1 MPKNVLPLPPRGTPL
16 RPRWRALIIG
26 ASSGIG
32 AALAHRL
39 AQEGYTLALLARRED
54 RLQALCEEINTASG
68 EIRALYYVHDVSDH
82 AAVPALLQR
91 ILADLGGL
99 DVVIYNAGVNLPPAA
114 ENLDFENDRRMTEVN
129 YLGALAWLDRVA
141 AVFQQLK
148 NGQIVGISSVAGDR
162 GRAGNPAY
170 TASKAALTCYLEAL
184 RNRLSRYGVHV
195 LTVKPGFV
203 QTDMLKQAQR
213 AFMVI
218 SPQQA
223 AADICRAIRKRRQS
237 IYTPARWG
245 WIMLII
251 RHIPSFLFRRLRFL
265 A

>member
-1 MPKNVLPLPPRGTPL
+1 MPTNVTALPPRSTPL
-16 RPRWRALIIG
+16 QPRRRALLIG

-32 AALAHRL
+32 AALARRL
-39 AQEGYTLALLARRED
+39 AAEGYVLALLARRAD
-54 RLQALCEEINTASG
+54 LLQRLCEDINAACG
-68 EIRALYYVHDVSDH
+68 EARAVPYVHDVRDH
-82 AAVPALLQR
+82 AAIPDLLKR

-99 DVVIYNAGVNLPPAA
+99 DLVIYNAGVNLPAGPEAY
-114 ENLDFENDRRMTEVN
+114 DFENDLLMTEIN
-129 YLGALAWLDRVA
+129 YVGALAWLDRVA

-148 NGQIVGISSVAGDR
+148 SGQIVGISSVAGDR

-184 RNRLSRYGVHV
+184 RNRLGRYGVHV

-203 QTDMLKQAQR
+203 QTDMLKHAQR
-213 AFMVI
+213 PFMVI
-218 SPQQA
+218 SPEQA
-223 AADICRAIRKRRQS
+223 AADICKAIRKRRQS

-245 WIMLII
+245 FIMLII
-251 RHIPSFLFRRLRFL
+251 RLIPSFLFRRLRFL